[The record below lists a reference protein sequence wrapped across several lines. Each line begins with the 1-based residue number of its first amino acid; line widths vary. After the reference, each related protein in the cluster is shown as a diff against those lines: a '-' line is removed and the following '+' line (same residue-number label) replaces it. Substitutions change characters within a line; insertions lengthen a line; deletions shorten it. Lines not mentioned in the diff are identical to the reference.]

1 MFQLRSKNDETKS
14 VIKSPKIIK
23 KRQKRDRLEHLHEKK
38 KKDLQ
43 RILLKVKIRFI
54 MASFDGKVWMCVEN
68 IVEFL
73 DLVKRDHDISNYPF
87 NKCEVGNFSNELYNY
102 VHSERRSVR
111 LVEKKIFSLYEKYSQ
126 GFSRCFEIGR
136 NRNYYLHYFSKK
148 NKEKKG
154 TL

>member
-23 KRQKRDRLEHLHEKK
+23 KRQKRDRLEHLHEEKKRLKK
-38 KKDLQ
+38 KLKDLQ

-68 IVEFL
+68 IVEFP

-87 NKCEVGNFSNELYNY
+87 NECEVGNFSNELYNY
-102 VHSERRSVR
+102 VHSERRSV
-111 LVEKKIFSLYEKYSQ
+111 
-126 GFSRCFEIGR
+126 
-136 NRNYYLHYFSKK
+136 
-148 NKEKKG
+148 
-154 TL
+154 

>member
-1 MFQLRSKNDETKS
+1 
-14 VIKSPKIIK
+14 
-23 KRQKRDRLEHLHEKK
+23 
-38 KKDLQ
+38 
-43 RILLKVKIRFI
+43 
-54 MASFDGKVWMCVEN
+54 MASFDGKVWVYVQN

-87 NKCEVGNFSNELYNY
+87 NEFEVRNLSNELYNY

-111 LVEKKIFSLYEKYSQ
+111 LQEKKLFSLSEKYPQ
-126 GFSRCFEIGR
+126 GFNCCFEIGR
-136 NRNYYLHYFSKK
+136 NRNYYFHYFSKK